1 MSIIPRTI
9 RLVKSRAI
17 LAAATLVLSAAGIS
31 PPAEAFVVTIVKDTE
46 LKPYQEAI
54 RGFKSECACAT
65 AEITLS
71 NGEGTESIL
80 NTEPDAIVAVGTG
93 AFKKVRTIRDLP
105 IIYMMVIPSEAA
117 SPAENMFGVSMDI
130 SPDASLT
137 AITELFPRARKIGVL
152 HDPQHTALFVE
163 EASESARR
171 RGVELV
177 IRTVRSPR
185 EVPALLEQM
194 RPAPDVFWMLPDPT
208 VVNAETVEYLLLY
221 SFQKNVPVF
230 SFSRKYVELGA
241 VAALQA
247 SPFGM
252 GAQAGEMARELSQGR
267 KGPWR
272 AYANRHRLIIN
283 RKVAAKM
290 GYQFSPDT
298 LKKAE

>member
-9 RLVKSRAI
+9 RLAKSRA
-17 LAAATLVLSAAGIS
+17 LLVAAALALSAAGLS
-31 PPAEAFVVTIVKDTE
+31 LPAEAFVVTIVKDTE

-54 RGFKSECACAT
+54 RGFKSECACTAT
-65 AEITLS
+65 EITLA
-71 NGEGTESIL
+71 NGEGAGSVLSTK
-80 NTEPDAIVAVGTG
+80 PDAIIAVGTG
-93 AFKKVRTIRDLP
+93 AFKKVRAVRDLP

-117 SPAENMFGVSMDI
+117 FPAENMSGVSMDI

-137 AITELFPRARKIGVL
+137 AITELFPSARKIGVL
-152 HDPQHTALFVE
+152 HDPRHIGPFVE
-163 EASESARR
+163 EASEIARR

-177 IRTVRSPR
+177 IRTVRSPQ
-185 EVPALLEQM
+185 EVPAILEQM
-194 RPAPDVFWMLPDPT
+194 RPVPDVFWMLPDPT

-230 SFSRKYVELGA
+230 SFSLKYVELGA

-247 SPFGM
+247 TPFAM
-252 GAQAGEMARELSQGR
+252 GAQAGELAKALSEGR
-267 KGPWR
+267 KGPGR

-290 GYQFSPDT
+290 GYQFDPDI